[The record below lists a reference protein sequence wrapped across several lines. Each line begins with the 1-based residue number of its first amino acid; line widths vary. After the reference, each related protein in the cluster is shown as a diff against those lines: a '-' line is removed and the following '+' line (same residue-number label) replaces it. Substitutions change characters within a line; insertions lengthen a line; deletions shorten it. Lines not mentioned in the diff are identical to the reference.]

1 MKPIPK
7 NLLIH
12 SAYAIRLGEP
22 ERWEAPPEIGRTKL
36 SFLRFES
43 YTTLR
48 LSKTN
53 EQVQLSG
60 VLFYDCRNSRP
71 KGYNFSH
78 ADKFEI
84 DGVQYNIVG
93 VQMQYDDKKLHHL
106 EVELCL

>member
-12 SAYAIRLGEP
+12 SAYAIKLGEP
-22 ERWEAPPEIGRTKL
+22 ERWEAAPEIGRTKL
-36 SFLRFES
+36 SRIRMEPS
-43 YTTLR
+43 STLR
-48 LSKTN
+48 ISKTN

-71 KGYNFSH
+71 KDYDFSH
-78 ADKFEI
+78 ADKIEI

-93 VQMQYDDKKLHHL
+93 VQKHYDDKKLHHL